1 MKFLL
6 EGNSITHEAIV
17 KQIRE
22 RVTSTEG
29 MGYLVEA
36 TTPQKESGL
45 DTFIDLPD
53 VIFVIH
59 VVPVNK
65 IGENYYNAKRQSGT
79 FFI

>member
-6 EGNSITHEAIV
+6 EGNSITHSEIV
-17 KQIRE
+17 KQIRKK
-22 RVTSTEG
+22 VTDTKG
-29 MGYLVEA
+29 LGYLVEA
-36 TTPQKESGL
+36 TTPQKEDGL
-45 DTFIDLPD
+45 TSAIDLPD